1 MEAKKFFNIK
11 SRYIFHKL
19 LTHISHVKALKLA
32 IYNEKLKRELKISFN
47 DYFIDCIFTNEYKAI
62 GNDYILIKNEEKDNC
77 FISYSIII
85 FKIIFIALTL
95 INFNYWKTNFYNIY
109 LIIDSIYKSIN
120 LVHFFM
126 IKFFDTKP
134 TESDKFL
141 HKCNIIFNSVILIF
155 LICKTVSDHKNNNN
169 KLILL
174 ILNSIMIFICVV
186 LIILFSINVFY
197 CIDIYMNKSDKL
209 EPKHKKEI
217 NVAIIK
223 KFRGFKINE
232 YKCTSL
238 KAFGKFDKIDTGSIK
253 KHSIYDLNKNQIL
266 LISKINKL
274 RKKKNLNVLKYERS
288 QYFNEFFTYYKKL
301 NCIFYDINKLDNN
314 SYLFIYP
321 KNEFKKK
328 ISEKEKE
335 IIDILSKDCFNH
347 IMILEKDLNEYILI
361 YYFYDKKQKNIEEE
375 INYETESKNI
385 LTINNNI

>member
-1 MEAKKFFNIK
+1 MEVKKFFNIK

-32 IYNEKLKRELKISFN
+32 LYNKKLKMELNISFN
-47 DYFIDCIFTNEYKAI
+47 DYFIDCTFTNEYIGI
-62 GNDYILIKNEEKDNC
+62 GNDYTLIKDKEKENC
-77 FISYSIII
+77 FTSYSIII
-85 FKIIFIALTL
+85 FKIIFIVLTM
-95 INFNYWKTNFYNIY
+95 INFSYWKTNFYNIY
-109 LIIDSIYKSIN
+109 LILDSIYKIIN
-120 LVHFFM
+120 LVYFLMKKYFE
-126 IKFFDTKP
+126 TKP
-134 TESDKFL
+134 TESDKFFQ
-141 HKCNIIFNSVILIF
+141 KCNIFFNSVILII
-155 LICKTVSDHKNNNN
+155 LICKIVSDHKNNKN

-232 YKCTSL
+232 YKYTTL
-238 KAFGKFDKIDTGSIK
+238 KTFGKLDKIDTGSIK
-253 KHSIYDLNKNQIL
+253 KHLIYDLNKNQIL
-266 LISKINKL
+266 LILKINEL
-274 RKKKNLNVLKYERS
+274 RIKKNLNELKYERS
-288 QYFNEFFTYYKKL
+288 QYFYEFFNYYKKL
-301 NCIFYDINKLDNN
+301 NCFFYDINKLDNK

-321 KNEFKKK
+321 KNEFEKK

-361 YYFYDKKQKNIEEE
+361 YYFYDKNQNNIEEE
-375 INYETESKNI
+375 ISFESESKNI
-385 LTINNNI
+385 LHINNYI